1 MSLHEIEPLLQ
12 RIRALVLELRQLE
25 GDGADGPA
33 LAARRRE
40 LGLLRSR
47 LAELVSDDPILAA
60 A

>member
-1 MSLHEIEPLLQ
+1 MPLHELDSLLQ
-12 RIRALVLELRQLE
+12 QIRALVLELRQVE

-40 LGLLRSR
+40 LERLRSR
-47 LAELVSDDPILAA
+47 LAELVSNDPILAA